1 MGLLNIIAFFGLIAG
16 SFILLSLD
24 PFEFSEAVAK
34 PFKNKKSTLKSKVN
48 EVIKN
53 KKTRGLKLLIQETKD
68 ILEATNKSDKFSS
81 LCIWAFA
88 LFVLGVMIAISLNNI
103 FLVPVLAG
111 GFSLLPFWYVKFT
124 ATFYKKQLN
133 AELETAL
140 SVITTSY
147 IRSESIIT
155 AVDENIT
162 YINPPVADVF
172 KSFLMQTKL
181 INSNIKMALENLKSK
196 IDNDVFKEWVD
207 AVSSCQEDKNL
218 KTTLIPIVS
227 KLSDMRIVSAEM
239 DYLLYEPMKEF
250 ITMTILL
257 VGNIPLMYF
266 LNKSWYNTLMFT
278 AIGKAIL
285 AICALVIFVALSAVI
300 KITKPVEYR
309 QIKKG

>member
-1 MGLLNIIAFFGLIAG
+1 VGLLNVIAFLGLVAG

-24 PFEFSEAVAK
+24 PFEFAETIIK
-34 PFKNKKSTLKSKVN
+34 PFKNRKTTLKSKVN

-53 KKTRGLKLLIQETKD
+53 KKSKGLKLLIKETKE
-68 ILEATNKSDKFSS
+68 ILEATNKGSSFSS
-81 LCIWAFA
+81 LCIWSFA
-88 LFVLGVMIAISLNNI
+88 LFVLGVMIAISLNNL
-103 FLVPVLAG
+103 FLVPVLVG

-124 ATFYKKQLN
+124 AIFYKKQLN

-147 IRSESIIT
+147 MRSESIIT
-155 AVDENIT
+155 AVDENKT

-196 IDNDVFKEWVD
+196 IDNDVFREWVD
-207 AVSSCQEDKNL
+207 AVISCQEDKNL
-218 KTTLIPIVS
+218 KTTLTPIVS
-227 KLSDMRIVSAEM
+227 KLSDMRIVSAEL

-266 LNKSWYNTLMFT
+266 LNKSWYQTLMFT

-285 AICALVIFVALSAVI
+285 AICALVIFASLSAVI

>member
-1 MGLLNIIAFFGLIAG
+1 MGLLNVIAFLGLVAG
-16 SFILLSLD
+16 SFILFSLD
-24 PFEFSEAVAK
+24 PFEFVEAVAK
-34 PFKNKKSTLKSKVN
+34 PFKNKKNTLKSKVN

-53 KKTRGLKLLIQETKD
+53 KKPRGLKLLIQETKD
-68 ILEATNKSDKFSS
+68 ILEATNKSDNFSN

-88 LFVLGVMIAISLNNI
+88 LFVLGVMIAISINNF
-103 FLVPVLAG
+103 FLVPVLAI

-147 IRSESIIT
+147 MRSESIIT

-172 KSFLMQTKL
+172 KAFLMQTKL

-285 AICALVIFVALSAVI
+285 AICALAIFVALSAVI